1 MVLELFPFCSWSW
14 QGYCTRRVADH
25 TNLYNSYYQWVSV
38 FLMTQALLFYIPR
51 CLWLSMEGGLMHF
64 LVSGCQG
71 RTIEDSQEKQYKLL
85 VHFEEH
91 VHNKFNKY
99 TFCFFF
105 CELLNLS
112 ICALQI
118 YVTDVLLNQ
127 QFMDYGYL
135 ILKYY
140 SYSYDER
147 FVGLLQ
153 ENRTPRLPSTPCVK
167 SSLKWSPVTTS
178 TSRGQEVSPLR
189 TPSVFSISTYTNL
202 YQPQPQSQPL
212 PNSTSISTSTFTS
225 TTSTA
230 SM

>member
-1 MVLELFPFCSWSW
+1 MVLELFPLCSWSW

-38 FLMTQALLFYIPR
+38 FLMTQALLFYIPQ
-51 CLWLSMEGGLMHF
+51 CLWLSMEGGQMHF

-71 RTIEDSQEKQYKLL
+71 RTIENSQEKQYKLL

-99 TFCFFF
+99 TFCLFF

-118 YVTDVLLNQ
+118 YVTHVLLNQ

-153 ENRTPRLPSTPCVK
+153 ENRIPRLPSTPCVK
-167 SSLKWSPVTTS
+167 SSLKRSPVTTS
-178 TSRGQEVSPLR
+178 T
-189 TPSVFSISTYTNL
+189 F
-202 YQPQPQSQPL
+202 
-212 PNSTSISTSTFTS
+212 
-225 TTSTA
+225 
-230 SM
+230 